1 MSLPAPINWM
11 EDRNYPRFAVFGFNR
26 SNALTDWWAHRT
38 PDHTQRF
45 FYTLE
50 DAENWVKEN
59 HKLRGFSRDNSGQ
72 ARGELITYLVPS
84 STANTKWLA
93 RVELI
98 QENFEYGELLKWYGS
113 RYSFGDEGK
122 TTNDYAIWWIFRLK
136 D

>member
-72 ARGELITYLVPS
+72 SQGELISYHTPS
-84 STANTKWLA
+84 STKNTQWLG

-98 QENFEYGELLKWYGS
+98 QEKFGYGKLVKWYGS
-113 RYSFGDEGK
+113 MFKRDDGK
-122 TTNDYAIWWIFRLK
+122 NIYDKAVWWIFRLQ